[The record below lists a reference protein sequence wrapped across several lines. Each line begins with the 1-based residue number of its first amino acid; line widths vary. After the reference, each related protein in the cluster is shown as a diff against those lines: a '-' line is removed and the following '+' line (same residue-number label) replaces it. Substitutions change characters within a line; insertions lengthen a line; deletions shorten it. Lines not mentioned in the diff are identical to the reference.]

1 MTQKCKYLFVAAQPF
16 QHLLEAC
23 KLVETPQQTTSQSK
37 PKKPWHPDQLGSE
50 SSESESEVVPI
61 KKSRLETTSNDDSHL
76 TTINRVLA
84 SQIENLEL
92 KNKLLQQQLE
102 DLKNKHSKPLL
113 LKKTSFLQEVQ
124 LSTSKTGTSIVV
136 YFDQHLGAAHATCWS
151 K

>member
-1 MTQKCKYLFVAAQPF
+1 MKGYIYLLCIAAQQF

-23 KLVETPQQTTSQSK
+23 KFVETTQQTTSQAK

-61 KKSRLETTSNDDSHL
+61 KKSKLETTSNDDSHL

-84 SQIENLEL
+84 SQIEHLEL

-102 DLKNKHSKPLL
+102 DLKNKP
-113 LKKTSFLQEVQ
+113 SFLQEVQ
-124 LSTSKTGTSIVV
+124 LSTSKTGTSTVV
-136 YFDQHLGAAHATCWS
+136 YFDQHLGAVHTKCWS
-151 K
+151 KQSF

>member
-1 MTQKCKYLFVAAQPF
+1 M
-16 QHLLEAC
+16 
-23 KLVETPQQTTSQSK
+23 VETHQQRNSQAK

-92 KNKLLQQQLE
+92 KNKLLQKQWE

-136 YFDQHLGAAHATCWS
+136 YFDQHLGAAHAKRWS

>member
-1 MTQKCKYLFVAAQPF
+1 M
-16 QHLLEAC
+16 
-23 KLVETPQQTTSQSK
+23 VETPQQTTSQSK

-50 SSESESEVVPI
+50 SSESESEVAPI
-61 KKSRLETTSNDDSHL
+61 KKSRLEATSNDDSHL

-92 KNKLLQQQLE
+92 KNKILQQQLE

-113 LKKTSFLQEVQ
+113 LQEVQ

-136 YFDQHLGAAHATCWS
+136 YFDQHLGAAHGTCWL